1 MKIEKGII
9 SSSQLMLT
17 VLCFIQGANL
27 AIAFIYN
34 ISKRDTWICIITGY
48 IISFIIILFYI
59 ALAQKFSDKNLLEIF
74 DCIYGPYLGK
84 VFSAAYILF
93 FFFIM
98 VQNLYFFG
106 NFWLNYLMPE
116 TPMVPILIMF
126 VFVCAW
132 AVRNGIEVIAR
143 CSFLFVIITAALVV
157 AVTVLLI
164 KDMKFANL
172 LPVFETP
179 FMDLLQGT
187 HVIAAIPLCEVVVF
201 LMIIPYTNN
210 IKQVKR
216 SVLLGLTLGSTQL
229 LITVIRDITVLGPL
243 AYIATSPPFGAVR
256 QIDIANV
263 LTRLDIVIAI
273 GVLLT
278 VFMKV
283 SVYYYSI
290 VLGIA
295 QTLGLKSYVPIVVP
309 VGILAISVAMQFFS
323 SAIDQVDIAP
333 NIWIIY
339 AIPFQLIIPVLSLI
353 IAKMRKLPQ
362 KQGEDMR

>member
-256 QIDIANV
+256 QNRYSKCFNQAGYSYCNWSAAYGFYES
-263 LTRLDIVIAI
+263 LSLLLFNCPGYRSNTGFKIVCPDCGSCWDPCNQCCNAI
-273 GVLLT
+273 
-278 VFMKV
+278 
-283 SVYYYSI
+283 
-290 VLGIA
+290 
-295 QTLGLKSYVPIVVP
+295 
-309 VGILAISVAMQFFS
+309 
-323 SAIDQVDIAP
+323 
-333 NIWIIY
+333 
-339 AIPFQLIIPVLSLI
+339 FQLGNRPGRYRTKYLDYICNSFSTYNSGAFINYS
-353 IAKMRKLPQ
+353 
-362 KQGEDMR
+362 